1 MDQQLFFYTKLD
13 WTVGLME
20 GEYRMKTLLKNRV
33 FMLVMTSDILQQL
46 AIWIRNMALLFFVM
60 EQTNN
65 DPVAVSLLSVME
77 YAPIFIFSIIGG
89 ALADRW
95 NPKRTMIA
103 GDILSAISIIL
114 IALLFQGGYWQS
126 IFAATF
132 ISAVVSQF
140 SQPSTSRVFKH
151 HVEKEH
157 VPVAIGISQSLQ
169 SLFLIFGPALG
180 TFVYTQLGL
189 SMSLYSLIIIFALS
203 ACSLLFLPKWEREE
217 VVTSSSLW
225 SDIKAGWLYVLRSN
239 QLCML
244 AITFAIIGLAAG
256 LTQPLEV
263 FLVIER
269 LGMDKEAVQYL
280 TAADGIG
287 MLVGGLVAAIITT
300 KVKPK
305 YVLVAGITMLAMSFV
320 VEAFST
326 SFLLTVTMRLLTGI
340 CLASVN
346 IIIGTFMIQLVDENM
361 IGRVN
366 GTILPLFMSMMLI
379 GVSLGGVLKAAT
391 SLIAVFSIASLLV
404 LVAVLPIL
412 KMKMDEKQN

>member
-1 MDQQLFFYTKLD
+1 
-13 WTVGLME
+13 
-20 GEYRMKTLLKNRV
+20 MKSLLKNRA

-65 DPVAVSLLSVME
+65 NPVAVSILSAME

-103 GDILSAISIIL
+103 GDILSTISII
-114 IALLFQGGYWQS
+114 IIVLLLQVGYWQA
-126 IFAATF
+126 IFGATF

-151 HVEKEH
+151 HVEEKY
-157 VPVAIGISQSLQ
+157 VPAAIGMAQSLQ

-180 TFVYTQLGL
+180 TFIYTQLGL
-189 SMSLYSLIIIFALS
+189 SVSLYSLIIIFALS
-203 ACSLLFLPKWEREE
+203 AFCLSFLPKWEQDE
-217 VVTSSSLW
+217 VVKHSSLW
-225 SDIKAGWLYVLRSN
+225 GDIKEGWSYVLRSN

-256 LTQPLEV
+256 LVQPLEV

-269 LGMDKEAVQYL
+269 LGLEKEAVQYL

-287 MLVGGLVAAIITT
+287 MLVGGFIAAIVTT

-305 YVLVAGITMLAMSFV
+305 YVLTTGIAMLAVSFV
-320 VEAFST
+320 VEGLST
-326 SFLLTVTMRLLTGI
+326 SFLLTVVMRFLTGI

-346 IIIGTFMIQLVDENM
+346 IVIGTLMIQLVAENM

-366 GTILPLFMSMMLI
+366 GTILPLFMSTMLL
-379 GVSLGGVLKAAT
+379 GVSLGGALKEAT
-391 SLIAVFSIASLLV
+391 SLIAVFSIASMLI
-404 LVAVLPIL
+404 LVAVLSVL
-412 KMKMDEKQN
+412 KMRIIEKQE